1 MHHYYSFNIYLK
13 GFIWLR
19 SSFFPVFFVKD
30 EGTMIRVAFNTLS
43 SSKAKWW
50 WCTPTPVINI
60 WSLQLIDNAFVIHD
74 HGRNVSRVILLH
86 TTRNKKSQIS
96 TLFYSAGVLFGI
108 TCFKMIN
115 FLFSLLLFVLFSN
128 AQNQNCG
135 DFTTKDV
142 EGPFFVEGVP
152 LDLRTATDAE
162 VRDPSLATILQG
174 VVVDRNCRAVTGATV
189 DVWYAGGGSGSGYS
203 ESVNY
208 RYTYSYT
215 WAVFRK
221 RGILI

>member
-1 MHHYYSFNIYLK
+1 
-13 GFIWLR
+13 
-19 SSFFPVFFVKD
+19 
-30 EGTMIRVAFNTLS
+30 
-43 SSKAKWW
+43 
-50 WCTPTPVINI
+50 
-60 WSLQLIDNAFVIHD
+60 
-74 HGRNVSRVILLH
+74 
-86 TTRNKKSQIS
+86 
-96 TLFYSAGVLFGI
+96 
-108 TCFKMIN
+108 MIN

-128 AQNQNCG
+128 AQNCG

-152 LDLRTATDAE
+152 LDLSTATDAE
-162 VRDPSLATILQG
+162 VRDPSVATILQG

-215 WAVFRK
+215 
-221 RGILI
+221 